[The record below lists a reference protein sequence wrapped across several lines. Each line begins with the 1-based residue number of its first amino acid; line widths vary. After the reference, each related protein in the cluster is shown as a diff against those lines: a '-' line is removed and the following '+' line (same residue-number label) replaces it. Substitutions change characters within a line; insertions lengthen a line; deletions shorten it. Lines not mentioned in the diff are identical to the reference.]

1 MSTAATRLNR
11 MISLVAELGRRRDGD
26 EPSATLDELARLLG
40 TTPEEIQADLRR
52 MTYLDESSD
61 TEWLL
66 SLQLI
71 VEGDRVEGGSGG
83 PFRRPMRLTPDELLV
98 LRLSL
103 GVDGD
108 EVVGL
113 GETPDSALQQVAPY
127 SPGEGEE
134 QVVDVLL
141 RAIDQRQCVELRYA
155 GSGSDAPTVRT
166 VHPYQV
172 LANWGRTYVVGWCEM
187 RGKWRRFRLDRI
199 LDLIATEDAYAERT
213 DCPYDQ
219 IFVGSEDPLD
229 PVQVRFSQ
237 RIARWISERHPSA
250 TENRDGT
257 VTVTYQAATADWL
270 TERVLQYGADA
281 EVVGPGFYRD
291 AVQKAVS

>member
-1 MSTAATRLNR
+1 MSTAAARLNR
-11 MISLVAELGRRRDGD
+11 MVSLVAELGRRRDGD
-26 EPSATLDELARLLG
+26 EPSATLDELAQLLG

-71 VEGDRVEGGSGG
+71 VEGDRVEGGSAG

-103 GVDGD
+103 GVDAG
-108 EVVGL
+108 EVVAL
-113 GETPDSALQQVAPY
+113 GETQDSALEQVAPY
-127 SPGEGEE
+127 SPGVGEE

-141 RAIDQRQCVELRYA
+141 RTIDQRRCVELRYA
-155 GSGSDAPTVRT
+155 GSGSKTPTVRT

-187 RGKWRRFRLDRI
+187 RNGWRRFRLDRI
-199 LDLIATEDAYAERT
+199 LDVIATEDAFTERT

-219 IFVGSEDPLD
+219 IFGSEDPLD
-229 PVQVRFSQ
+229 SVQVRFSN
-237 RIARWISERHPSA
+237 RIARWISERYPSA
-250 TENRDGT
+250 TENDDGT
-257 VTVTYQAATADWL
+257 VTVTYESATTDWL

-281 EVVGPGFYRD
+281 EVVGPWFYRD
-291 AVQKAVS
+291 AVRRAVS

>member
-1 MSTAATRLNR
+1 MSTAAARLNR

-52 MTYLDESSD
+52 MTYLYESSD

-103 GVDGD
+103 GVDAD

-113 GETPDSALQQVAPY
+113 GETQDSALEQVAPY

-141 RAIDQRQCVELRYA
+141 GAIDQRRCVQLRYA
-155 GSGSDAPTVRT
+155 GSGSETPTVRT

-172 LANWGRTYVVGWCEM
+172 LTNWGRTYVVGWCEM

-199 LDLIATEDAYAERT
+199 LDVIATEDAFTERT

-219 IFVGSEDPLD
+219 IFRSEDPLD

-237 RIARWISERHPSA
+237 RIARWISERYPSA
-250 TENRDGT
+250 TENGDGT
-257 VTVTYQAATADWL
+257 VTVTYQSATTDWL
-270 TERVLQYGADA
+270 TERVLQYGAEA
-281 EVVGPGFYRD
+281 EVVGPGFYRE
-291 AVQKAVS
+291 AVRRAVS